1 MLSLEY
7 SDESGNSVFILY
19 VKPVKIKWIPII
31 MLYINPA
38 IKYANNVFPSCHSR
52 ESGNP
57 GNTMCYGFRLS
68 PRIKSGVRPE

>member
-31 MLYINPA
+31 MLYNTPPA
-38 IKYANNVFPSCHSR
+38 CRS
-52 ESGNP
+52 
-57 GNTMCYGFRLS
+57 TL
-68 PRIKSGVRPE
+68 